1 MAHIPHP
8 ACPPNIPALIAT
20 LDKFGVRYV
29 LTGSVAALAYG
40 VDIGQA
46 GDFDITPALDAENLG
61 HLAALL
67 EEIEAGFD
75 PNGAFGHW
83 ETERNGEKKW
93 IIDEATPELRARQAS
108 WRPDP
113 TDVNT
118 FDSLFCTRLGNFD
131 IVPVLS
137 GAYETLMKRAIQM
150 NVWGHDVWVIHIDE
164 LLAALTVPRRRKDEP
179 RVRQLR
185 AIQRQRGAQGA
196 QGA

>member
-8 ACPPNIPALIAT
+8 ACSPDIPALVE
-20 LDKFGVRYV
+20 LLEQFGVRYV
-29 LTGSVAALAYG
+29 LTGSVAARAYG

-67 EEIEAGFD
+67 EEVEAGFD
-75 PNGAFGHW
+75 PNGTFGHW
-83 ETERNGEKKW
+83 ETEQNGEKKW
-93 IIDEATPELRARQAS
+93 VIDEATPELRARQAN

-113 TDVNT
+113 ADVNT

-137 GAYETLMKRAIQM
+137 GTYETLMKRAIQM
-150 NVWGHDVWVIHIDE
+150 NVWGHDVWVIHIDA

-185 AIQRQRGAQGA
+185 AIQRQRGEQEA
-196 QGA
+196 